1 MPIPISTT
9 LYTDPA
15 CPWGYSAS
23 PALRVLEWRYGAQL
37 DWRLAVIGLTESADQ
52 YVARGFT
59 PLRMARGTASFRRF
73 GMPFALEPKA
83 RASATARAC
92 RAIVAARLNQ
102 PGSEWKALRAL
113 QLMQFTTP
121 LILED
126 DVRVSAV
133 VAAATGIPS
142 AAILEALD
150 SPAVTEAYER
160 DREEAR
166 SAAGTAAERQD
177 KTAVTD
183 EGIARYTAPS
193 LIFERG
199 GSRLVAGGF
208 QPVEAYDVLVSNLD
222 PAIERRGAPGD
233 AAEVLEAFP
242 DGLTTQEVAAIMT
255 SGNDRVD
262 REAAELALLE
272 LVSNGRI
279 ARIGLGD
286 DAVWLDPA
294 RADTLRWVLDAARSS
309 SELEAVGF

>member
-23 PALRVLEWRYGAQL
+23 PALRVLEWRYGSQL
-37 DWRLAVIGLTESADQ
+37 DWRLVVIGLTENAEQ

-59 PLRMARGTASFRRF
+59 PLRIARGTASFRRY

-92 RAIVAARLNQ
+92 RAIVAARLSQ

-126 DVRVSAV
+126 DARVSAV
-133 VAAATGIPS
+133 VAAATGVPP
-142 AAILEALD
+142 ATVLEALD
-150 SPAVTEAYER
+150 SPAVTEAYVR
-160 DREEAR
+160 DRQEAR
-166 SAAGTAAERQD
+166 SAAGTAAERQA

-193 LIFERG
+193 LVFERD

-208 QPVEAYDVLVSNLD
+208 QPVEAYDVLISNLD
-222 PAIERRGAPGD
+222 PAIERREAPRH

-255 SGNDRVD
+255 SGNDAVD
-262 REAAELALLE
+262 RQAAELALLE
-272 LVSNGRI
+272 LVSDRRI

-286 DAVWLDPA
+286 DGVWLDPA
-294 RADTLRWVLDAARSS
+294 HADALRSMLDAALSS